1 MEQLLLTF
9 SLVVVFYLLI
19 PGVGAFN
26 VRARWRRFRRQ
37 MLGSSAF
44 RIAEYEQFREASAR
58 PDGTNLGRFRFFGA
72 LEAIQGDDTIWL
84 KSGNVTV
91 AVEMTDVRVCM
102 LYPDGENGRP
112 LWVENPTP
120 HYPDLTPL
128 VTPWSRMG
136 SLPEGTRFYVG
147 GSMEVQR
154 GLPTFRP
161 AAGVPLVVVIYD
173 GNDETLLARCVW
185 SGRQRNEYWNQFTPA
200 SLLAGAFSLLIL
212 SYLFLRSPL
221 LRLPVLFSLTLSAV
235 PVMPL
240 LPPGVILFF
249 LYRYWWRRGRYFRA
263 QRDLVRLPL
272 RYFPDGK
279 VPGVAALPDGT
290 SYRCELVSTATVES
304 QESRPFLIRE
314 VPGLRT
320 GRDEE
325 HVYLF
330 GVESDRESGRRVV
343 RPADPMAEHVAY
355 RDPPAELA
363 DACDRAARH
372 LELRS
377 AVAFAVGLLLN
388 AYTVFLTL
396 SNIVR

>member
-9 SLVVVFYLLI
+9 SLVVLFYLLI

-37 MLGSSAF
+37 VLASSAF
-44 RIAEYEQFREASAR
+44 RIAEYEQFREATAR
-58 PDGTNLGRFRFFGA
+58 PDGTDLGRFRFFGA

-84 KSGNVTV
+84 KNGNVTV

-120 HYPDLTPL
+120 HFPDLTPL

-161 AAGVPLVVVIYD
+161 AAGAPLVVVIYD
-173 GNDETLLARCVW
+173 GNDETLLARCIW

-212 SYLFLRSPL
+212 SYLYLRSPL

-235 PVMPL
+235 PLMPL

-272 RYFPDGK
+272 RYFTDEL
-279 VPGVAALPDGT
+279 VPGTAALPDGT
-290 SYRCELVSTATVES
+290 RYRCELVPVDTLASE
-304 QESRPFLIRE
+304 ENRPLLIRE
-314 VPGLRT
+314 VPGFQAQRNE
-320 GRDEE
+320 GR
-325 HVYLF
+325 VYLF
-330 GVESDRESGRRVV
+330 GVESDREAGARVV
-343 RPADPMAEHVAY
+343 RPSDPMAEHVAY
-355 RDPPAELA
+355 RDPPALLA
-363 DACDRAARH
+363 EACDRQARH

-377 AVAFAVGLLLN
+377 AFAFVVGLLVN
-388 AYTVFLTL
+388 AYAVFLTL